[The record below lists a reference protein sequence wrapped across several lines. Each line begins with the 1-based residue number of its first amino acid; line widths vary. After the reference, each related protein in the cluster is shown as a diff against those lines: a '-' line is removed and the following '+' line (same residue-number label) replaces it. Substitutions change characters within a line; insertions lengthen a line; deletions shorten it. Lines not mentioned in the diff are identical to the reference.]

1 MSNPFHKKPLTIS
14 EIKWAINQTKS
25 MTQASLLL
33 HCSYN
38 TFKKYCKRYGIWEPN
53 QSGKGIRKPKNK
65 FIKGQSD
72 PLLFWKDKEE
82 IKKFHKEFNE
92 TFKKE

>member
-1 MSNPFHKKPLTIS
+1 MSNPFQKPPLKKN
-14 EIKWAINQTKS
+14 EIEWAINQTKS

-38 TFKKYCKRYGIWEPN
+38 TFKKWAKIYEIWNPN

-65 FIKGQSD
+65 FKKGQSD
-72 PLLFWKDKEE
+72 PMLFHRTEE
-82 IKKFHKEFNE
+82 QIES
-92 TFKKE
+92 FKQRVIGGVDRD

>member
-1 MSNPFHKKPLTIS
+1 MSNPFQKKPLTIN

-38 TFKKYCKRYGIWEPN
+38 TFKKYAKIYDLWEPN
-53 QSGKGIRKPKNK
+53 QSGRGIRKPKNK
-65 FIKGQSD
+65 FKRGQSD
-72 PLLFWKDKEE
+72 PKLFWRTDEE
-82 IKKFHKEFNE
+82 IERFKEDFFSKND
-92 TFKKE
+92 

>member
-1 MSNPFHKKPLTIS
+1 MSNPFQKKPLSIN
-14 EIKWAINQTKS
+14 EIKWSINQTLS

-38 TFKKYCKRYGIWEPN
+38 TFKKYAKLYGLWNPN

-65 FIKGQSD
+65 YKNQSN
-72 PLLFWKDKEE
+72 PMMFWRTEKELE
-82 IKKFHKEFNE
+82 DLKKSIISSVDSK
-92 TFKKE
+92 